1 MVSNTYFPVK
11 LLTLA
16 SDSLGVRSMAVYV
29 ECCGKRIIIDPSAAL
44 GPKRYGLPPTPVEE
58 EALVLASQRIK
69 KFAEKADTL
78 VVTHYHWDH
87 YDPKLLNALTNKE
100 LYVKDPK
107 NNINYSQRKR
117 AALLKR
123 DYVVADGKEFDDL
136 AFSPAL
142 PHGPEGTRLGYVI
155 AVRVGDLVFSSD
167 IQGPVSERAAEWI
180 ISQNPKILIMDGPPT
195 YFLGY
200 KFAAADRDKAVKNI
214 TRIVSE
220 TDLKTLVLDH
230 HLTRDLNYMDR
241 FPVFDRIKELGVKVT
256 TYAEQRGIT
265 PLFLEAWRRDIT
277 KGVKEV
283 GTDVIRRAY
292 DV

>member
-29 ECCGKRIIIDPSAAL
+29 ECCGRRILIDPSAAL
-44 GPKRYGLPPTPVEE
+44 GPRRYGLPPTPVEE
-58 EALVLASQRIK
+58 EALAFASQRIREL
-69 KFAEKADTL
+69 AERADTL

-87 YDPKLLNALTNKE
+87 YDPELLNALTDKK

-107 NNINYSQRKR
+107 NDINYSQRRR
-117 AALLKR
+117 ASLLHR
-123 DYVVADGKEFDDL
+123 DYVAADGKEFDDIS
-136 AFSPAL
+136 FSPAL
-142 PHGPEGTRLGYVI
+142 PHGPERTRLGYVI

-200 KFAAADRDKAVKNI
+200 KFAAADRDKAVENL
-214 TRIVSE
+214 TRIMGE

-230 HLTRDLNYMDR
+230 HLTRDLIYRER
-241 FPVFDRIKELGVKVT
+241 FPVFDKAEELGVRIT
-256 TYAEQRGIT
+256 TYAEQRGLEPI
-265 PLFLEAWRRDIT
+265 FLEAWRKDIT

-283 GTDVIRRAY
+283 GTEVIRRAY